1 MKMRKLGAGGPMVS
15 AIGLGCMGM
24 AGWYGER
31 NDEEAAATIHHAL
44 DCGITFLD
52 TADVYGQGENEQ
64 FIGATIKGRSDEV
77 FLATKCGNSWAR
89 EGWQAGLNA
98 RPDYVSAAC
107 EQSLKRLGTDVIDL
121 YQLHRVDPKTPIED
135 TMGAMARLVE
145 AGKVRFVGLSEA
157 GPATIRRAHQVHPL
171 AALQSELSLWTRD
184 HETGSL
190 LTCQEL
196 GIAFV
201 AYSPLGRGMLTGQL
215 KSVTSLPAEDRRLNH
230 PRFLE
235 GNFEK
240 NRDVV
245 HRLSDLAAGKGC
257 LPAQLTLAWVLN
269 KGENVIPI
277 PGTQRR
283 TYLDQNIA
291 AIDIELSADEIAE
304 LEAAFPPG
312 VAAGERYSE
321 AMMRAIES

>member
-1 MKMRKLGAGGPMVS
+1 M
-15 AIGLGCMGM
+15 
-24 AGWYGER
+24 
-31 NDEEAAATIHHAL
+31 
-44 DCGITFLD
+44 
-52 TADVYGQGENEQ
+52 
-64 FIGATIKGRSDEV
+64 
-77 FLATKCGNSWAR
+77 
-89 EGWQAGLNA
+89 
-98 RPDYVSAAC
+98 
-107 EQSLKRLGTDVIDL
+107 
-121 YQLHRVDPKTPIED
+121 
-135 TMGAMARLVE
+135 
-145 AGKVRFVGLSEA
+145 
-157 GPATIRRAHQVHPL
+157 
-171 AALQSELSLWTRD
+171 
-184 HETGSL
+184 
-190 LTCQEL
+190 
-196 GIAFV
+196 
-201 AYSPLGRGMLTGQL
+201 
-215 KSVTSLPAEDRRLNH
+215 TSLPAEDRRLNH

>member
-1 MKMRKLGAGGPMVS
+1 MKMRKLGANGPAVS

-44 DCGITFLD
+44 DSGVTLLD
-52 TADVYGQGENEQ
+52 TADAYGQGENEQ
-64 FIGATIKGRSDEV
+64 FVGATIKRRRDEV

-89 EGWQAGLNA
+89 DGWQAGLNGSPA
-98 RPDYVSAAC
+98 YVRAAC
-107 EQSLKRLGTDVIDL
+107 DQSLKRLGTDVIDL
-121 YQLHRVDPKTPIED
+121 YQLHRVDPKTPIEE

-145 AGKVRFVGLSEA
+145 TGKVRFVGLSEA
-157 GPATIRRAHQVHPL
+157 APATIRRAHQVHPL

-190 LTCQEL
+190 LTCREL

-215 KSVTSLPAEDRRLNH
+215 KSVTGLPAEDRRLNH

-235 GNFEK
+235 DNFEK
-240 NRDVV
+240 NQDVARRV
-245 HRLSDLAAGKGC
+245 SELADNKGC
-257 LPAQLTLAWVLN
+257 LPAQLALAWVLHN
-269 KGENVIPI
+269 GENVIPI

-291 AIDIELSADEIAE
+291 AIDIELSPDEMAE
-304 LEAAFPPG
+304 IESAFPPG